1 MNLNEVRI
9 AEDKDFEVLK
19 IYLSRNDGW
28 NLNFQKGQTAVWTR
42 QAPESEF
49 SMIRVSLVIM
59 NLSFCAIEVQ
69 KTGIRAVV
77 NTQYSIPLKEGIF
90 MTMVL
95 HKNRRF
101 RK

>member
-49 SMIRVSLVIM
+49 AMIRVRMILSCLYNRGIIGSSEKPGNVQLCTLLHVLEHKESL
-59 NLSFCAIEVQ
+59 
-69 KTGIRAVV
+69 
-77 NTQYSIPLKEGIF
+77 
-90 MTMVL
+90 
-95 HKNRRF
+95 
-101 RK
+101 

>member
-49 SMIRVSLVIM
+49 SMIRVSCIL
-59 NLSFCAIEVQ
+59 
-69 KTGIRAVV
+69 
-77 NTQYSIPLKEGIF
+77 
-90 MTMVL
+90 
-95 HKNRRF
+95 
-101 RK
+101 